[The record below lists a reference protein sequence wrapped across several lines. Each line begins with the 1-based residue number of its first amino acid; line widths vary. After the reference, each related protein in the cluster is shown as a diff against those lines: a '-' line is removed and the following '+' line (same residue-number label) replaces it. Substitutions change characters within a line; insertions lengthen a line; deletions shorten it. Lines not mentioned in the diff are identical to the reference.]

1 MGATISEQGSK
12 LSDMTGITTQTTNEV
27 GWGRGARP
35 GVLKNGKF
43 KRTSLK
49 NIQMLPQYV
58 SHERRW
64 PAEKRLATHLDHLLP
79 GHVKVVHIHPL
90 QEKKICINHIH
101 KKNIDEYT
109 EI

>member
-1 MGATISEQGSK
+1 MGAKISEQGSK

-27 GWGRGARP
+27 GGGRERP

-58 SHERRW
+58 SHERR
-64 PAEKRLATHLDHLLP
+64 
-79 GHVKVVHIHPL
+79 
-90 QEKKICINHIH
+90 
-101 KKNIDEYT
+101 
-109 EI
+109 

>member
-1 MGATISEQGSK
+1 MGAKISEQGSK

-27 GWGRGARP
+27 GRGRP

-90 QEKKICINHIH
+90 KEKKNPH
-101 KKNIDEYT
+101 
-109 EI
+109 

>member
-1 MGATISEQGSK
+1 MDIPNNMVQNGILMNQNHFKWGLKISEQGSK

-27 GWGRGARP
+27 GGARP

-58 SHERRW
+58 SHERR
-64 PAEKRLATHLDHLLP
+64 
-79 GHVKVVHIHPL
+79 
-90 QEKKICINHIH
+90 
-101 KKNIDEYT
+101 
-109 EI
+109 

>member
-1 MGATISEQGSK
+1 MGAKISEQGSK

-27 GWGRGARP
+27 GGGNDLVFW
-35 GVLKNGKF
+35 KKGKF

-58 SHERRW
+58 SHEWRW

-90 QEKKICINHIH
+90 KEKKSALITSI
-101 KKNIDEYT
+101 KKNIDEGCQ
-109 EI
+109 